1 MASAMAQAGGL
12 AGLGELGTE
21 MGRQRRDD
29 TPWDLWRV
37 DQSRSVDSP
46 NSGTENR
53 NKFSQSTK
61 LMRGPILIAAIR
73 RGWILQTH
81 QQSGWKCGCSK
92 LPKPS

>member
-46 NSGTENR
+46 NSGLSMMNYT
-53 NKFSQSTK
+53 
-61 LMRGPILIAAIR
+61 
-73 RGWILQTH
+73 
-81 QQSGWKCGCSK
+81 
-92 LPKPS
+92 